1 MKLAF
6 VVQRYGL
13 DINGGAE
20 LHCRWVAE
28 HMNKFCDVE
37 VLTTRAFDYITWKN
51 HYPQGEEYINGIPV
65 RRFSVNRP
73 RNPDRF
79 GKVQDFILEN
89 EHKENDEL
97 RWLLEEG
104 PVSSSLIHYIK
115 AHKSDYDYFI
125 FFSYRY
131 YLSFWGIDAVPHK
144 SILVPTAE
152 HDPIIHLKIFKDLF
166 RKPQAFVYNSVEER
180 EMIQTL
186 SQNED
191 VMGDVVGVGTEIP
204 KEFRTEEFR
213 KKYRIPGPYIIYV
226 GRIDMNKG
234 CDELFDFFLRL
245 KGESDTDVKL
255 ILVGNTKLTIPSHSD
270 IFYLGYLSEEEKFS
284 ALYGAD
290 FLIMPSF
297 FESLSMVTLEAWAM
311 GKPVLANARCMVLKG
326 QCLRSNAGLF
336 YENYEE
342 FSLAFHLL
350 LSSERFRETL
360 GINGQKYFN
369 QNYTWEVI
377 EKKYLSLLDRLQ
389 ERPA

>member
-28 HMNKFCDVE
+28 HMKKFCDIKI
-37 VLTTRAFDYITWKN
+37 LTTRAFDYITWKN
-51 HYPQGEEYINGIPV
+51 HFPLGEENINGIPV
-65 RRFSVNRP
+65 KRFSVNRP
-73 RNPDRF
+73 RNPERF
-79 GKVQDFILEN
+79 GKIQDFILEN

-115 AHKSDYDYFI
+115 DYESDYDYFI

-131 YLSFWGIDAVPHK
+131 YLSFWGIDAVPRK

-152 HDPIIHLKIFKDLF
+152 HDPVIHLKIFKDLF
-166 RKPQAFVYNSVEER
+166 RKPQAFIYNSEEER

-186 SQNED
+186 SQNKD
-191 VMGDVVGVGTEIP
+191 VMSDVVGVGTEIP
-204 KEFRTEEFR
+204 REFKTEEFR

-226 GRIDMNKG
+226 GRIDKNKG

-245 KGESDTDVKL
+245 KEESEIDVKL
-255 ILVGNTKLTIPSHSD
+255 VLVGSTKLKIPSHSD
-270 IFYLGYLSEEEKFS
+270 IFYLGYASEEEKFS
-284 ALYGAD
+284 ALHGAE

-311 GKPVLANARCMVLKG
+311 GKPVLANARCTVLKG

-336 YENYEE
+336 YKNYEE

-350 LSSERFRETL
+350 LFSERLRKIMGT
-360 GINGQKYFN
+360 NGQKYFN
-369 QNYTWEVI
+369 RNYTWEVI